1 MRIQSLL
8 RMSLLLSMLL
18 MGLSAPAWSQTWQD
32 IAGDLMSPACPGR
45 TLLNCTSGQAEQ
57 WRELVRQK
65 LAQGESK
72 EQILRYFVEIGG
84 EGILAAPP
92 KQGFALTAWLLPLFV
107 MLNGAGLIVVLT
119 RRWARKRPQAH
130 AESMTDHSDAAP
142 AAHQP
147 SDPVLGPSASRTQ
160 GIRQVIARRRRVWF
174 PDNALPRQGNTSR
187 AWHVF

>member
-130 AESMTDHSDAAP
+130 VESMTDYSDAAP

-147 SDPVLGPSASRTQ
+147 SDPYLDRLH
-160 GIRQVIARRRRVWF
+160 RELKEF
-174 PDNALPRQGNTSR
+174 DK
-187 AWHVF
+187 

>member
-1 MRIQSLL
+1 MRIQARL
-8 RMSLLLSMLL
+8 RMSLLVSALML
-18 MGLSAPAWSQTWQD
+18 GISAPVWSQTWQD
-32 IAGDLMSPACPGR
+32 VAGDLMSPACPGR

-107 MLNGAGLIVVLT
+107 MLNGVGLIVVLT
-119 RRWARKRPQAH
+119 RRWALKRPQASV
-130 AESMTDHSDAAP
+130 EPMTDHSAAAP
-142 AAHQP
+142 SAHQP
-147 SDPVLGPSASRTQ
+147 SDPYLDRLNRELKA
-160 GIRQVIARRRRVWF
+160 F
-174 PDNALPRQGNTSR
+174 DE
-187 AWHVF
+187 

>member
-8 RMSLLLSMLL
+8 CMSLLLSMLM
-18 MGLSAPAWSQTWQD
+18 MGLSAPAWSQPWQD
-32 IAGDLMSPACPGR
+32 VAGDLMSPACPGR

-57 WRELVRQK
+57 WRELIRQK

-72 EQILRYFVEIGG
+72 EQILRYFVEVGG

-119 RRWARKRPQAH
+119 RRWALNRPQAH
-130 AESMTDHSDAAP
+130 GESMTDHSDAAP

-147 SDPVLGPSASRTQ
+147 SDPYLDRLH
-160 GIRQVIARRRRVWF
+160 RELKEF
-174 PDNALPRQGNTSR
+174 DE
-187 AWHVF
+187 